1 MPLKIYIAAFI
12 SFQTKRGEMKRIP
25 ENINNNPILHKT
37 SMLSL
42 VLYGHIS
49 YLNRLR
55 DGWGLVAYL
64 HVLQFYCYF
73 GYFTSFIFHGPPKI
87 YLFNSV
93 NLREMFALRRSVLI
107 LRAWAIR
114 INSVPAAATP

>member
-42 VLYGHIS
+42 VLYGHIYILLES
-49 YLNRLR
+49 SKGRVGVSSIPTCTSILLLFWLFHFIYFPWSPKNL
-55 DGWGLVAYL
+55 LV
-64 HVLQFYCYF
+64 
-73 GYFTSFIFHGPPKI
+73 
-87 YLFNSV
+87 
-93 NLREMFALRRSVLI
+93 
-107 LRAWAIR
+107 
-114 INSVPAAATP
+114 

>member
-25 ENINNNPILHKT
+25 DNINNNPILHKN

-55 DGWGLVAYL
+55 DVFLD
-64 HVLQFYCYF
+64 
-73 GYFTSFIFHGPPKI
+73 S
-87 YLFNSV
+87 
-93 NLREMFALRRSVLI
+93 
-107 LRAWAIR
+107 R
-114 INSVPAAATP
+114 ICS